1 MANTWPP
8 TTGTPPS
15 FMGKEQRGWGSTRQ
29 NAAIIQR
36 NVLKNIKMELLAA
49 LLLAA

>member
-1 MANTWPP
+1 MAADNWD
-8 TTGTPPS
+8 TTIFYGKGT
-15 FMGKEQRGWGSTRQ
+15 ERLGSTRQ

-36 NVLKNIKMELLAA
+36 YVLKNIKMELLAA